1 MKVKSSL
8 LVIVVLTMMLSA
20 ISPFQKTEKVEA
32 AEVCQIGIAEEQ
44 VVVRVYYQE
53 IADINKL
60 SGFDLFEFNNLD
72 EKYVL
77 VAIDK
82 SNINQIEALGFKVE
96 IDAFETEQFNLVAK
110 ILGSDIS
117 TIPGY
122 ECYRTVEETYA
133 DAQQLANTYPS
144 LASWIDVG
152 DSWEKSVGQADGYD
166 MMVMKITNQAIQ
178 IDKPK
183 LFIIASIHAREYT
196 PAELALRYAEYLLN
210 NYGLD
215 ADVTWVIDY
224 HEIHIM
230 FQANPDGR
238 KEAEAGLSWRKNTN
252 ENYCGATSTNRG
264 ADLNRNFSYEW
275 GGVGASTNPCDATYR
290 GPSPDSEPET
300 RAIRDYMLS
309 IFPDQRGTGAAPADT
324 TGIFLDLHTYGQYV
338 LWPWGYS
345 DNTTPNDA
353 QLQTLG
359 RKFAYFNGYRPG
371 QTGQD
376 LYNCSGVT
384 NDFAYGELGIAAYT
398 FEMGTAFFQACTTF
412 ESTIAPTNLNALL
425 YAGKVV
431 RTPYMTPLGPDALT
445 LALTDSVVFAE
456 ETPTLT
462 ATINDTRFNNNYGSE
477 PVQPIT
483 GAEYY
488 IDTPPWLPGAVA
500 IPMLA
505 VDGTFNTT
513 VENVRAIVDTNGLSQ
528 GRHTLY
534 VRGLDQGGNWG
545 AFSAIF
551 LTVEYSDNNPPVADD
566 LTVTLDEDSS
576 WGITLTGSDPDGD
589 PVTFAVVTG
598 PAHGELTGTAPV
610 FVYTPDANYNGTDTF
625 TYVANDGMVNSP
637 VATVNITIDPVGDAP
652 VADPQSVS
660 TMFNQSVAI
669 TLTGSDV
676 DGDELY
682 YLLVDLPA
690 NGTIS
695 GLEPEIV
702 YTPDLGFVG
711 VDTFTFKANDG
722 LMDSSFAT
730 ITVTVNPA
738 GPVQIFFDDFESD
751 LGWTRN
757 PNGSDTATTG
767 LWERANPESV
777 YYNYYGYTQLGTT
790 VSGNNDLV
798 TGRLAGS
805 SAGSYDIDN
814 GVTSIRSPQITLP
827 ANSQLSLSFWYYLA
841 HLNNSSSADY
851 LRVSVIGDTTV
862 QIFEE
867 LGANNNDIAV
877 WDDFSVDISQFA
889 GQTIQIHIAAADAS
903 TGSLVEAA
911 IDDVLIEGNVTNTPP
926 VADEQAVETAEDTPV
941 SITLTGSDFDGDLLT
956 FSVIDS
962 PAHGTLTGTAP
973 DLLYT
978 PWSNYFGS
986 DAFTFVANDGMSNS
1000 LEAVVSINVTP
1011 VNDAPVAD
1019 GNLSLVLNEDGAV
1032 SFTLPVS
1039 DVDNDVLTLVVKA
1052 NLSHGALSGEVP
1064 NLTYTPDPEFFGED
1078 SFSYTVSDGLV
1089 ESNEAQVFFTINSVN
1104 DKPIAYDDRLL
1115 LPEDYQI
1122 KFSLEGFDGDSD
1134 PLIYIILTQP
1144 LHGELVGEG
1153 SSYRFIAEPNYFGPD
1168 SFTFKVND
1176 GQEDSDPATVTI
1188 TITSEND
1195 EPVAIPQTLST
1206 PINTPLSITL
1216 LGEDVDN
1223 DLLTYA
1229 VTVDPL
1235 YGTLAGTAPDL
1246 IYTPATG
1253 FIGVDV
1259 FTFRVNDP
1267 QYWNSEAQVT
1277 INVYEG
1283 GNTPPIATPRNLSIL
1298 EDEARPINLTGTDA
1312 DGDPLTFSISS
1323 EPQFGTLT
1331 GELPNLVYTPNQDY
1345 FGTDSFTFTATDGID
1360 VSAPATVSI
1369 TIESINDAPIADG
1382 QSLVTQVDTPID
1394 IVLTGLDIE
1403 GSPVYMLIVD
1413 EPFHGTLSGLEPNLT
1428 YTPDPGWAGTD
1439 SFTFKVNDGLMDSDP
1454 ATIQIVVEPVVPF
1467 EVFFDD
1473 FETDKGWV
1481 FNPFN
1486 TDTANNGVLERGD
1499 PESTFFF
1506 GYKQLGYTVSETHAL
1521 VTGPL
1526 AGSSVGSYDLDGGS
1540 TSVRSPLIVLPNGH
1554 DLTLT
1559 FSYYFAHAYN
1569 SSSTDYLRVKVIG
1582 GSSIQILEELGARND
1597 DDAVWQTFTYDL
1609 SGFAGETIYILIQIA
1624 DTSTESLVEAAVD
1637 DMLIIAD

>member
-82 SNINQIEALGFKVE
+82 SNLYQIEALGFKVE
-96 IDAFETEQFNLVAK
+96 IDEFETEQFNLTAQFF
-110 ILGSDIS
+110 GSEIS

-133 DAQQLANTYPS
+133 DAQQLANTYPT
-144 LASWIDVG
+144 LTSWIDVG

-210 NYGLD
+210 NYGTD

-290 GPSPDSEPET
+290 GPAPDSEPET

-309 IFPDQRGTGAAPADT
+309 LFPDQRDGGAAPDDT

-398 FEMGTAFFQACTTF
+398 FEMGTAFFQSCTTF
-412 ESTIAPTNLNALL
+412 ENTIAPTNLNALL

-431 RTPYMTPLGPDALT
+431 RTPYKTPLGPDALS
-445 LALTDSVVFAE
+445 LSLSDDVVYAG

-462 ATINDTRFNNNYGSE
+462 ATVNDTRFNQNYGTE
-477 PVQPIT
+477 PVQSISQ
-483 GAEYY
+483 AEYY
-488 IDTPPWLPGAVA
+488 IDTPPWLDGAVA
-500 IPMLA
+500 IPMA
-505 VDGTFNTT
+505 ATDGSFNNN
-513 VENVRAIVDTNGLSQ
+513 VENVTATIGTSGLSQ

-551 LTVEYSDNNPPVADD
+551 LTVEYSDNNAPVADD

-576 WGITLTGSDPDGD
+576 WGITLTGSDPDDD
-589 PVTFAVVTG
+589 PITFAVVAE
-598 PAHGELTGTAPV
+598 PQYGELTGTTPELI
-610 FVYTPDANYNGTDTF
+610 YTPDANFNGTDSF

-637 VATVNITIDPVGDAP
+637 VATVSITIDPVGDAP

-660 TMFNQSVAI
+660 TMFNQGVAI

-676 DGDELY
+676 DGDELN

-690 NGTIS
+690 NGTID
-695 GLEPEIV
+695 GLEPNIV
-702 YTPDLGFVG
+702 YTPDSGFVG

-722 LMDSSFAT
+722 LMDSNYAT
-730 ITVTVNPA
+730 VTVTVNPP

-751 LGWTRN
+751 MGWTRN

-867 LGANNNDIAV
+867 LGASNTDEAD

-903 TGSLVEAA
+903 SGSLVEAA
-911 IDDVLIEGNVTNTPP
+911 IDDVLIEGNVTNTSP
-926 VADEQAVETAEDTPV
+926 VADEQSVETAEDTAV
-941 SITLTGSDFDGDLLT
+941 AITLTGSDLDGDPLSFT
-956 FSVIDS
+956 VIN
-962 PAHGTLTGTAP
+962 PPIHGTLTGTAP

-978 PWSNYFGS
+978 PWSNYFG
-986 DAFTFVANDGMSNS
+986 DDTFTFVVNDGMSNS
-1000 LEAVVSINVTP
+1000 LEAVVDINVTP
-1011 VNDAPVAD
+1011 VNDAPVA
-1019 GNLSLVLNEDGAV
+1019 GENLNLVLDEDGTI

-1039 DVDNDVLTLVVKA
+1039 DVDNDVLTLVVKE
-1052 NLSHGALSGEVP
+1052 NLSHGALSGEMP
-1064 NLTYTPDPEFFGED
+1064 NLTYTPDPEFFGD
-1078 SFSYTVSDGLV
+1078 DRFTYTVSDGLA

-1104 DKPIAYDDRLL
+1104 DKPIAYDDRLV

-1134 PLIYIILTQP
+1134 PLSYIILTQP

-1153 SSYRFIAEPNYFGPD
+1153 ASYRFVTEPNYYGPD

-1206 PINTPLSITL
+1206 PINIPLSITL
-1216 LGEDVDN
+1216 MGEDVDG
-1223 DLLTYA
+1223 DLLAYA
-1229 VTVDPL
+1229 VTVEPL
-1235 YGTLAGTAPDL
+1235 NGTLTGEAPNL
-1246 IYTPATG
+1246 TYTPGTDFTG
-1253 FIGVDV
+1253 FDV

-1267 QYWNSEAQVT
+1267 QYWNSEAQVSIT
-1277 INVYEG
+1277 VFEG
-1283 GNTPPIATPRNLSIL
+1283 GNTAPIATPRNLSIQ
-1298 EDEARPINLTGTDA
+1298 EDEARPITLTGTDA

-1331 GELPNLVYTPNQDY
+1331 GVLPNLVYTPNQNH
-1345 FGTDSFTFTATDGID
+1345 FGTDSFTFTASDGID
-1360 VSAPATVSI
+1360 ISAPATVSI
-1369 TIESINDAPIADG
+1369 EIESVNDAPIADS
-1382 QSLVTQVDTPID
+1382 QSLVTQVNTPID
-1394 IVLTGLDIE
+1394 VVLTGSDIE

-1413 EPFHGTLSGLEPNLT
+1413 EPSHGSLSGLEPNLT
-1428 YTPDPGWAGTD
+1428 YTPDQGWTGTD
-1439 SFTFKVNDGLMDSDP
+1439 SFTFKVNDGLMDSAP

-1481 FNPFN
+1481 FNPFS
-1486 TDTANNGVLERGD
+1486 TDTAINGVLERGN

-1506 GYKQLGYTVSETHAL
+1506 GYKQLGYTVSGTNAL

-1526 AGSSVGSYDLDGGS
+1526 AGSGVGSYDVDSGS
-1540 TSVRSPLIVLPNGH
+1540 TSVRSPLIALPDGH
-1554 DLTLT
+1554 NLILS
-1559 FSYYFAHAYN
+1559 FSYYFAHASN
-1569 SSSTDYLRVKVIG
+1569 SSYADYLRVKVV
-1582 GSSIQILEELGARND
+1582 GSQSTQILQELGANND
-1597 DDAVWQTFTYDL
+1597 DDARWQSFTYDL
-1609 SGFAGETIYILIQIA
+1609 SGFAGQTIYIHIQVA
-1624 DTSTESLVEAAVD
+1624 DTSTESLVEAAID
-1637 DMLIIAD
+1637 DVLITAE